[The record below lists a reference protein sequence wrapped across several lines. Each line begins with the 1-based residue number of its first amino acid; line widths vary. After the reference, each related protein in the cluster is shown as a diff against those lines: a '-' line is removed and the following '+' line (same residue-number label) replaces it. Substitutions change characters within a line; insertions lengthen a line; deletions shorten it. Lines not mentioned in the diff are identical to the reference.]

1 MKKQLSSCALLLL
14 CYSTFATASN
24 VTPDYQTLVNQ
35 AYTKYQNNNDGKVA
49 DYIPAL
55 AKYSPN
61 LYGIALITVDGKIYT
76 AGNVNNKFPLESL
89 AKVFTLSLVLQ
100 QSGESEVLA
109 KLGANAT
116 GLPFNS
122 VTAVE
127 EQPNRTGNGLVNAG
141 AMAAVSMIKA
151 PTTTAKWNLILNNL
165 NLYANSSLKL
175 NNEVYQS
182 EMATNQHN
190 QAIAKLLQSYEHF
203 YGDTTEAV
211 DLYTRECSVDASALD
226 LAKMG
231 VVLANHG
238 LSPFNGKQLLEYK
251 LVPNLL
257 AEMATAGLY
266 DTSGQWLYSVGLPAK
281 SGVGGGIVAIA
292 PGKFAI
298 AVYSPPLDLSG
309 NSIRAQQAIKYIAN
323 GSNANIFNP

>member
-24 VTPDYQTLVNQ
+24 VIPDYQTLVNQ

-238 LSPFNGKQLLEYK
+238 LSPFNGKQLLESK

-298 AVYSPPLDLSG
+298 AVYSPPLDSSG